1 MKAVI
6 IYNSK
11 TGFTKRYASW
21 IQEETGF
28 EMIEDK
34 NISKEILESYDLVIY
49 GGRIHAGQI
58 NRYKQFIKKLSDKS
72 KLIVFAT
79 GATPANAKETIKT
92 MWDNNFTKEE
102 QETIP
107 HYYFQSGLNY
117 DKMQWGDKLIMKALA
132 KMLSKKNTK
141 SPEESGCEQSIS
153 QSYDISSK
161 EFIKPLIECIREK

>member
-1 MKAVI
+1 MKAII

-21 IQEETGF
+21 IQEATGF
-28 EMIEDK
+28 DIKESKSIL
-34 NISKEILESYDLVIY
+34 NISIESYDLVIY

-58 NRYKQFIKKLSDKS
+58 DGLKKMKKKLGDKQ
-72 KLIVFAT
+72 LIVFAT
-79 GATPANAKETIKT
+79 GATPGNATELIQTIWNK
-92 MWDNNFTKEE
+92 NFTKEE

-117 DKMQWGDKLIMKALA
+117 ENMKWGDRFIMSILA
-132 KMLSKKNTK
+132 KILSKKSNK
-141 SPEESGCEQSIS
+141 SSEESGCEQAIS

-161 EFIKPLIECIREK
+161 EFIIPLIDYVKP